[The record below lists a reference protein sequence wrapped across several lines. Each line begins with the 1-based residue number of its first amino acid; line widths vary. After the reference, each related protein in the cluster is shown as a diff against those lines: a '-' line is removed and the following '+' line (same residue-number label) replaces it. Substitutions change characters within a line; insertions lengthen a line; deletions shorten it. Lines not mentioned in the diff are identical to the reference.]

1 MEIVLYAFT
10 VMYTPGPVNLL
21 GLNTGLTSPFGKVW
35 GFFAGV
41 ALAIFCWFAVIGYA
55 GQQFIV
61 QGLIPW
67 IALAGSAYI
76 LYLAWKIFRATPPD
90 TAEGQPP
97 STAPTPGFRDGF
109 IMQLL
114 NPKNTLLVVPIT
126 TVMFP
131 GRGITDASLI
141 LSSLAIA
148 LGGGGAPA
156 LYFLAGRRIG
166 ARITQARYV
175 RRCNS
180 VMAGLLV
187 VVALLMLCDYVILP
201 AL

>member
-1 MEIVLYAFT
+1 MEIVLYALT

-21 GLNTGLTSPFGKVW
+21 GLNAGLTSRFKEVW

-55 GQQFIV
+55 GQQLIV
-61 QGLIPW
+61 QGLMPW

-76 LYLAWKIFRATPPD
+76 LYLAWTVFRATPPD
-90 TAEGQPP
+90 TVKEHP
-97 STAPTPGFRDGF
+97 APRALGFRDGLL
-109 IMQLL
+109 MQLL

-131 GRGITDASLI
+131 GRGITDTSLV
-141 LSSLAIA
+141 LWSLAIS

-156 LYFLAGRRIG
+156 LYLAAGKGIG
-166 ARITQARYV
+166 ARITETRYI

-201 AL
+201 VL

>member
-76 LYLAWKIFRATPPD
+76 LYLAWKIFARSRP
-90 TAEGQPP
+90 GQE
-97 STAPTPGFRDGF
+97 
-109 IMQLL
+109 
-114 NPKNTLLVVPIT
+114 
-126 TVMFP
+126 
-131 GRGITDASLI
+131 
-141 LSSLAIA
+141 
-148 LGGGGAPA
+148 PA
-156 LYFLAGRRIG
+156 L
-166 ARITQARYV
+166 
-175 RRCNS
+175 
-180 VMAGLLV
+180 
-187 VVALLMLCDYVILP
+187 P
-201 AL
+201 AH